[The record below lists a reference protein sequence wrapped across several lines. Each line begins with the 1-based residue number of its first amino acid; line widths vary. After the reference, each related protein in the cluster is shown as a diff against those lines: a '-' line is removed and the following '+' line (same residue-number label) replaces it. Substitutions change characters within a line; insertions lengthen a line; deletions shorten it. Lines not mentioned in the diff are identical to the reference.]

1 MQLNIKNIFVDV
13 FVLYI
18 QYAGMFYDKK
28 AAMIY
33 TCFLFFQVRTQQVSD
48 IVLNI

>member
-33 TCFLFFQVRTQQVSD
+33 TCFVFF
-48 IVLNI
+48 